1 MVESCIELFDE
12 KVNFVVI
19 PAGMALH
26 YGDAVLN
33 EELLKKEGDS
43 IYVYGNLKVPE
54 DVKLDTLD
62 EWISKLMVKETVLFD
77 TPISFAISSSVIK
90 ASCHFL
96 LNLKNSY
103 KRRNGRAGASDLPA
117 RPFPVLFD
125 CFI

>member
-1 MVESCIELFDE
+1 MESCIESIDE

-62 EWISKLMVKETVLFD
+62 ELISKLMVKETV
-77 TPISFAISSSVIK
+77 V
-90 ASCHFL
+90 
-96 LNLKNSY
+96 
-103 KRRNGRAGASDLPA
+103 
-117 RPFPVLFD
+117 
-125 CFI
+125 